1 LAPDFL
7 LACKVQ
13 SPYFA
18 PVMRILSGIQPS
30 GKLHIGN
37 YFGMMRPALELA
49 QKGEAFYFIADYH
62 ALTSVRDAA
71 ELRQNVLDVALDF
84 LACGLN
90 PSKTVFYRQSDL
102 PQVTELAWILSCLTP
117 LPMLENCVSY
127 KDKIGQGL
135 TPNAGLFTYPVLQA
149 ADILIVQ
156 SNVVPVGKD
165 QKQHIEVTR
174 DIAGAF
180 NRQFG
185 EIFAVP
191 EASIRETVAVMPGT
205 DGRKMSKSYGNTIEI
220 FGDEKATK
228 KKVMGI
234 VTDSQP
240 VEAPKK
246 DLDKNIALQLL
257 KVIAPDKAAVQE
269 TNLAAGGHGY
279 GELKKDLLAT
289 LMDYF
294 APMRQKRAE
303 LVKNMDYVEQVLRDG
318 AAKANA
324 VADAT
329 MAKVRQSVG
338 LR

>member
-1 LAPDFL
+1 
-7 LACKVQ
+7 
-13 SPYFA
+13 
-18 PVMRILSGIQPS
+18 
-30 GKLHIGN
+30 
-37 YFGMMRPALELA
+37 MMRPALELA
-49 QKGEAFYFIADYH
+49 QKGEAYYFIADYH
-62 ALTSVRDAA
+62 ALTSVRNPA

-84 LACGLN
+84 LACGLD
-90 PSKTVFYRQSDL
+90 PAKTVFYRQSDV
-102 PQVTELAWILSCLTP
+102 PQVTELSWILSCLTP
-117 LPMLENCVSY
+117 MPMLENCVSY
-127 KDKIGQGL
+127 KDKIAQGL

-156 SNVVPVGKD
+156 STVVPVGKD

-185 EIFAVP
+185 EVFTIP
-191 EASIRETVAVMPGT
+191 DASIRETVAVMPGT

-228 KKVMGI
+228 KKVMSI

-240 VEAPKK
+240 MEAPKT

-257 KVIAPDKAAVQE
+257 RVISPDRAAEQE
-269 TNLAAGGHGY
+269 ARLAAGGYGY
-279 GELKKDLLAT
+279 GELKKTLFAV

-303 LVKNMDYVEQVLRDG
+303 LVKNLDYVEQVLRDG
-318 AAKANA
+318 AARANA

-329 MAKVRQSVG
+329 MAKVRQAVG

>member
-1 LAPDFL
+1 
-7 LACKVQ
+7 
-13 SPYFA
+13 
-18 PVMRILSGIQPS
+18 MRILSGIQPS

-49 QKGEAFYFIADYH
+49 QKGEAYYFIADYH
-62 ALTSVRDAA
+62 ALTSVRNPA
-71 ELRQNVLDVALDF
+71 ELSQNVLDVALDF
-84 LACGLN
+84 LACGLD
-90 PSKTVFYRQSDL
+90 PAKTVFYRQSDV
-102 PQVTELAWILSCLTP
+102 PQVTELSWILSCLTP
-117 LPMLENCVSY
+117 MPMLENCVSY
-127 KDKIGQGL
+127 KDKIAQGL

-156 SNVVPVGKD
+156 STVVPVGKD

-185 EIFAVP
+185 EVFTIP
-191 EASIRETVAVMPGT
+191 DASIRETVAVMPGT

-228 KKVMGI
+228 KKVMSI

-240 VEAPKK
+240 MEAPKT

-257 KVIAPDKAAVQE
+257 RVISPDRAAEQE
-269 TNLAAGGHGY
+269 ARLAAGGYGY
-279 GELKKDLLAT
+279 GELKKTLFAA

-303 LVKNMDYVEQVLRDG
+303 LVKNLDYVEQVLRDG
-318 AAKANA
+318 AARANA

-329 MAKVRQSVG
+329 MAKVRQAVG

>member
-1 LAPDFL
+1 
-7 LACKVQ
+7 
-13 SPYFA
+13 
-18 PVMRILSGIQPS
+18 MRILSGIQPS

-37 YFGMMRPALELA
+37 YFGMMRPALDLA

-62 ALTSVRDAA
+62 ALTSVSDPA
-71 ELRQNVLDVALDF
+71 EMRQNSLDVALDF
-84 LACGLN
+84 LACGLD
-90 PSKTVFYRQSDL
+90 PARTVFYRQSDV
-102 PQVTELAWILSCLTP
+102 PQVTELAWILACLTP

-127 KDKIGQGL
+127 KDKVAQGL

-156 SNVVPVGKD
+156 SHVVPVGKD

-185 EIFAVP
+185 EVFTIP
-191 EASIRETVAVMPGT
+191 DASIREAVAVLPGT

-228 KKVMGI
+228 KRVMSI

-240 VEAPKK
+240 MEAPKT
-246 DLDKNIALQLL
+246 DLDKNLPLQLL
-257 KVIAPDKAAVQE
+257 RVIAPDKAAEQE
-269 TNLAAGGHGY
+269 AKLAAGGYGY
-279 GELKKDLLAT
+279 GELKKTLLAT
-289 LMDYF
+289 LLDYF
-294 APMRQKRAE
+294 APHRQKRTE
-303 LVKNMDYVEQVLRDG
+303 LVGNMDYVEQVLREG
-318 AAKANA
+318 ATRANA
-324 VADAT
+324 VANAT
-329 MAKVRQSVG
+329 MAKVRKAVG